1 MGTSTS
7 GFTSSYW
14 CCGKQ
19 LDDISILH
27 IFLFIWMPS
36 LVTWQR
42 CQFSFAFAD
51 LILPVHR
58 TMWGW
63 SCPSLKANMAWI
75 ACYWDITITS
85 IYNTAVYLE
94 SSPCSH
100 LYNVSKTAALTRCVL
115 KCHQVPHNAQELH
128 HWLCMAAL
136 SASSTTAESLHGL
149 PAETGPDR
157 PWLLWCAP
165 SWLEASLMLCK
176 DVEALV

>member
-1 MGTSTS
+1 MNAQLGDLTKVPVFLCLCRFNFTSTQDNVGLELS
-7 GFTSSYW
+7 FPE
-14 CCGKQ
+14 GKYGMDC
-19 LDDISILH
+19 LLLGYH
-27 IFLFIWMPS
+27 
-36 LVTWQR
+36 
-42 CQFSFAFAD
+42 
-51 LILPVHR
+51 
-58 TMWGW
+58 
-63 SCPSLKANMAWI
+63 
-75 ACYWDITITS
+75 YYITS

-157 PWLLWCAP
+157 PWLL
-165 SWLEASLMLCK
+165 
-176 DVEALV
+176 